1 MHNKN
6 STGNIDWKK
15 VSLIVGSLI
24 GSITSGAVR
33 KKVSNNRSYTF
44 DVIPNH
50 STIQEGIHQKEMH
63 GEELTK
69 EEKEYLKNRR

>member
-1 MHNKN
+1 MHNKK
-6 STGNIDWKK
+6 STVNIDWKK

-24 GSITSGAVR
+24 GAIASGAVR
-33 KKVSNNRSYTF
+33 KKVSNNRDYSF

-50 STIQEGIHQKEMH
+50 STIQEDIHQKEMH

-69 EEKEYLKNRR
+69 EEKEYLESRR